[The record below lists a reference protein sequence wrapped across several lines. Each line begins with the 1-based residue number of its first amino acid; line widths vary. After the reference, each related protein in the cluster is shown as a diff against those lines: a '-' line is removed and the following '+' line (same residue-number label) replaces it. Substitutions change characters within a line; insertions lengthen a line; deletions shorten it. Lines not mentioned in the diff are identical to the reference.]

1 MKKILIV
8 DDHPLVRKGLT
19 GTLKAEPDLTVC
31 SQVADA
37 EEALSALEECNPDLA
52 IVDIS
57 LPGMSGLE
65 RIKHMQ
71 ALRPEMYT
79 MVISRHDEVLYAER
93 AIRAGARGYIMKRE
107 AADMIV
113 KAVRRVLAGGI
124 YVSEEINERLLLG
137 LAAGRHDLAQ
147 SPLEV
152 LSDRE
157 LEVFERSGRGLGTRE
172 IAEHFQR
179 RASWRTRTYP

>member
-93 AIRAGARGYIMKRE
+93 A
-107 AADMIV
+107 
-113 KAVRRVLAGGI
+113 
-124 YVSEEINERLLLG
+124 G
-137 LAAGRHDLAQ
+137 LA
-147 SPLEV
+147 
-152 LSDRE
+152 
-157 LEVFERSGRGLGTRE
+157 
-172 IAEHFQR
+172 
-179 RASWRTRTYP
+179 RAATS

>member
-79 MVISRHDEVLYAER
+79 LVVSRHDEVRYAER

-113 KAVRRVLAGGI
+113 KAVRRVLADGI
-124 YVSEEINERLLLG
+124 YVSEEINVAPRGAPELTPSCPSPCTRAG
-137 LAAGRHDLAQ
+137 CISGAGSGYYLATTGMLILQHAGDNPIR
-147 SPLEV
+147 
-152 LSDRE
+152 
-157 LEVFERSGRGLGTRE
+157 
-172 IAEHFQR
+172 
-179 RASWRTRTYP
+179 